1 MKRNV
6 GGFDR
11 GFRIVVGLV
20 AIGAGVYFGSWWG
33 ALGMIPL
40 LTGAFR
46 WCPVYVPFGAST
58 CEVPRTARA

>member
-11 GFRIVVGLV
+11 AFRIVVGLV
-20 AIGAGVYFGSWWG
+20 AIGAGVYFHSWWG

-40 LTGAFR
+40 LTGALR
-46 WCPVYVPFGAST
+46 WCPLYVPFGGST
-58 CEVPRTARA
+58 FEARRKARA